1 MSAFFEWLDTQ
12 PVGSVLYVSLGSFL
26 SVSSAQMG
34 EIVAGIRNSRVR
46 YFWEKGGGFWTHCGL
61 NSIIEGLYAAVPVV
75 TFPIFSNQ
83 VPNSERILEN
93 WKIRWRV
100 KKLEIESGSL
110 VIRDEITQLVKRAMD
125 LNSDERKGMSKRA
138 KEVKEILFV

>member
-1 MSAFFEWLDTQ
+1 M
-12 PVGSVLYVSLGSFL
+12 
-26 SVSSAQMG
+26 
-34 EIVAGIRNSRVR
+34 
-46 YFWEKGGGFWTHCGL
+46 
-61 NSIIEGLYAAVPVV
+61 V

>member
-1 MSAFFEWLDTQ
+1 M
-12 PVGSVLYVSLGSFL
+12 
-26 SVSSAQMG
+26 
-34 EIVAGIRNSRVR
+34 
-46 YFWEKGGGFWTHCGL
+46 
-61 NSIIEGLYAAVPVV
+61 V

-138 KEVKEILFV
+138 KEVKEYKFMN

>member
-1 MSAFFEWLDTQ
+1 M
-12 PVGSVLYVSLGSFL
+12 
-26 SVSSAQMG
+26 
-34 EIVAGIRNSRVR
+34 
-46 YFWEKGGGFWTHCGL
+46 
-61 NSIIEGLYAAVPVV
+61 V

-138 KEVKEILFV
+138 KEVKEIWFV

>member
-1 MSAFFEWLDTQ
+1 
-12 PVGSVLYVSLGSFL
+12 
-26 SVSSAQMG
+26 MG

-46 YFWEKGGGFWTHCGL
+46 YFCHASTGGFWTHCGS
-61 NSIIEGLYAAVPVV
+61 NSIIEGLSAAVPVV
-75 TFPIFSNQ
+75 TFQIFSNQ

-138 KEVKEILFV
+138 KEVKEILFVSYMSMN

>member
-1 MSAFFEWLDTQ
+1 M
-12 PVGSVLYVSLGSFL
+12 
-26 SVSSAQMG
+26 
-34 EIVAGIRNSRVR
+34 
-46 YFWEKGGGFWTHCGL
+46 
-61 NSIIEGLYAAVPVV
+61 V

-125 LNSDERKGMSKRA
+125 LNSDERKGVSKRA